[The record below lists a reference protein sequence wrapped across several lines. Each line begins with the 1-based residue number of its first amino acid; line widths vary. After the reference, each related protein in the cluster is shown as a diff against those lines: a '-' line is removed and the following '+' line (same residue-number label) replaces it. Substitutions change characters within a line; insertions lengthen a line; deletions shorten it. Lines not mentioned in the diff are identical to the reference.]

1 MPIPVENIVHVDA
14 KLPPPLLP
22 FRDYKL
28 TPELRAY
35 LELQGTTAY
44 SLDIERGFVLLAVP
58 EDLKELYESLERG
71 EAR

>member
-1 MPIPVENIVHVDA
+1 MMTIPAEKIVHVDA
-14 KLPPPLLP
+14 KLPLLLP

-35 LELQGTTAY
+35 LESQGLTQY

-58 EDLKELYESLERG
+58 VHLKELYESLERG
-71 EAR
+71 KTR